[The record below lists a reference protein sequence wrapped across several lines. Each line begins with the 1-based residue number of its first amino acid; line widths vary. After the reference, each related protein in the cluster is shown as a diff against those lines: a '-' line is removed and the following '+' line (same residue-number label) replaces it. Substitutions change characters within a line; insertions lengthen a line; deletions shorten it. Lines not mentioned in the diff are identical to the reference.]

1 MPNEEYQNGSALFNI
16 RNRSNRIKY
25 TNDDFSY
32 TSQDIDF
39 INAEH
44 SDLINNKPQSIILK
58 SESDFGNKIRG
69 VSTKHPSLLSTSIE
83 YINMSNTDINISNRF
98 GHVYR
103 LKPGSEYSSLN
114 SLSEDEKNL
123 VFRYGS
129 GLYIIVRHLS
139 NLESIIPTVGLLD
152 SVENNYKENNLEPND
167 SLYGISENR
176 RLFGHL
182 LKDRKDLSNK
192 VSDVIKS
199 ITGAYCTNICLGN
212 SEMAMMFYYP
222 EDIIRKNKIIY
233 DKELDVVISPN
244 VINYS
249 KILHPA
255 FSLEDSELHKAI
267 KEELDKQKRIESI
280 KFITKK
286 KEGRIYRKLG
296 DKIQVIK
303 GGQPTNDEKPGLYI
317 YTSYLNDDDEID
329 TQHIFIPYRDKI
341 ALQEHGYFITADEAR
356 TFNSEIEIRRLKQ
369 QEAILNNQFKEQE
382 REHEL
387 KVRELNEKINQKER
401 ELKEL
406 KLKLEHIETLSS
418 HENSREE
425 REFKQEERTF
435 KREDRETDRTYKER
449 DRILDLE
456 ERLIEERT
464 KRIKAEEHTKA
475 TESNNSSKNIGAIA
489 GIIAGVATITSAL
502 TKIFIDHSAKK
513 DKTETFIRHASTLS
527 DVLKST
533 CNFSAITTF
542 SAVTST
548 LSKVALPLGIAALA
562 IGAGYL
568 IYKGVKEYKNS
579 YTIELI

>member
-1 MPNEEYQNGSALFNI
+1 MPNQEYQNGSALFNI
-16 RNRSNRIKY
+16 RNRSNRIKH
-25 TNDDFSY
+25 TNEDFSY
-32 TSQDIDF
+32 TSQNIDF
-39 INAEH
+39 VNAEH
-44 SDLINNKPQSIILK
+44 SDLINNKPRSTIIRD
-58 SESDFGNKIRG
+58 SSNFGNTVAGKYIER
-69 VSTKHPSLLSTSIE
+69 PSILTTSVE
-83 YINMSNTDINISNRF
+83 YINMSNTDINISDRF
-98 GHVYR
+98 GYVYR
-103 LKPGSEYSSLN
+103 LKPGTKYNSLN
-114 SLSEDEKNL
+114 KLSKDEKKL
-123 VFRYGS
+123 VSDHGS

-139 NLESIIPTVGLLD
+139 NLESIIPTLGLLD
-152 SVENNYKENNLEPND
+152 SVENNYKENHLEQD
-167 SLYGISENR
+167 DLFFGITENK
-176 RLFGHL
+176 RLFSRL
-182 LKDRKDLSNK
+182 LRDRKDLNSKAGN
-192 VSDVIKS
+192 VINS
-199 ITGAYCTNICLGN
+199 VTGAYSTNLYLGN
-212 SEMAMMFYYP
+212 SEISTMFYYP
-222 EDIIRKNKIIY
+222 EDVICRNKIIY
-233 DKELDVVISPN
+233 DKELDIVISPN

-255 FSLEDSELHKAI
+255 FSIEDSELHKAI
-267 KEELDKQKRIESI
+267 KEELNKQERIESI

-286 KEGRIYRKLG
+286 KEGKIYRKLG

-303 GGQPTNDEKPGLYI
+303 GEQPTVDEKPGLYI

-406 KLKLEHIETLSS
+406 KLKLDHIETLSN

-464 KRIKAEEHTKA
+464 KRVKAEEHTKA
-475 TESNNSSKNIGAIA
+475 TESNNNSRNIGAIA
-489 GIIAGVATITSAL
+489 GIVAGVATITSAL
-502 TKIFIDHSAKK
+502 TKIFIDHSSKK
-513 DKTETFIRHASTLS
+513 DKTETIIKHAGMLS
-527 DVLKST
+527 NTLKSA
-533 CNFSAITTF
+533 CNFST
-542 SAVTST
+542 
-548 LSKVALPLGIAALA
+548 VAAALGKLPLPLGIGIAA

-568 IYKGVKEYKNS
+568 IYKGVQEYKNS

>member
-1 MPNEEYQNGSALFNI
+1 MPNEEYQNGSALFNV
-16 RNRSNRIKY
+16 RNRNNRMKR
-25 TNDDFSY
+25 TCDDFSY
-32 TSQDIDF
+32 TSQNIDF
-39 INAEH
+39 VNAEH
-44 SDLINNKPQSIILK
+44 SDVINNKPLSTIIK
-58 SESDFGNKIRG
+58 DTSNFGNRVGGK
-69 VSTKHPSLLSTSIE
+69 STEHPSILTTSIE

-103 LKPGSEYSSLN
+103 LKPGTPYSSLN
-114 SLSEDEKNL
+114 KLLEDEKKL
-123 VFRYGS
+123 ISDRGS
-129 GLYIIVRHLS
+129 GLYIVVRHLS
-139 NLESIIPTVGLLD
+139 NLESIIPTAGLLD
-152 SVENNYKENNLEPND
+152 SVENNYKENHLEPND

-176 RLFGHL
+176 RLFGYL
-182 LKDRKDLSNK
+182 LKDRKDLNNK
-192 VSDVIKS
+192 IGDVINS
-199 ITGAYCTNICLGN
+199 ITGAYSTNLYLGN
-212 SEMAMMFYYP
+212 SEKTMMFYYP
-222 EDIIRKNKIIY
+222 EDVIRKNQIIY
-233 DKELDVVISPN
+233 DKELDIVISPN

-249 KILHPA
+249 KVLHPA

-267 KEELDKQKRIESI
+267 KEELKKQGRIESI

-286 KEGRIYRKLG
+286 KEGKIYRKLG

-303 GGQPTNDEKPGLYI
+303 GQQPIADEKPGLYI

-329 TQHIFIPYRDKI
+329 FHDLFIPYNDKI

-369 QEAILNNQFKEQE
+369 QEVILNNQFKEQE
-382 REHEL
+382 REHDL

-406 KLKLEHIETLSS
+406 KLKLDHIETLSS

-435 KREDRETDRTYKER
+435 KREDRETERTYKER

-456 ERLIEERT
+456 ERIIEERT
-464 KRIKAEEHTKA
+464 KRVKAEEATKA
-475 TESNNSSKNIGAIA
+475 TESNNSSRNIGAFA

-527 DVLKST
+527 NMLKST
-533 CNFSAITTF
+533 CNFSAITT
-542 SAVTST
+542 T
-548 LSKVALPLGIAALA
+548 LSKVALPLGIAALVV
-562 IGAGYL
+562 GAGYL
-568 IYKGVKEYKNS
+568 IYKGVQKYKNS